1 MEYEDAMYN
10 YALPDLVPAPQ
21 GWMDPD
27 FPPMATSLGGD
38 LTLFPGQDRK
48 MSNAS
53 NCKRCKKIKSRHV

>member
-10 YALPDLVPAPQ
+10 YALPELVPAPQ

-38 LTLFPGQDRK
+38 LKLFPGQDAEMEDAFCHQNEKGKTRK
-48 MSNAS
+48 
-53 NCKRCKKIKSRHV
+53 